1 MTRSMPTGDR
11 CRTRCPVER
20 GSTRSA
26 LIAAA
31 FDVEFGVRHSA
42 QRIGVSPHRD
52 GRFSDGLAASRA
64 PHVQAADRVELLA
77 HQIEGL
83 SAY

>member
-42 QRIGVSPHRD
+42 QRIGVSPIETGDFRMA
-52 GRFSDGLAASRA
+52 SPPAAPRTSR
-64 PHVQAADRVELLA
+64 PQTE
-77 HQIEGL
+77 
-83 SAY
+83 